1 KKRKKPERLSSQF
14 SLQTRNLIAATFK
27 LQNACQSPPLSPPT
41 VTALSKV
48 CSALSKVKPVVI
60 VGLEL
65 QIFFVF
71 VKFGSF
77 MALTGALQLSRG
89 LLSSPSLTHVRFS
102 SAFLC
107 FVSVLSLFLVAQLLL
122 PLILD
127 SDRLLSHGKSL
138 TRFNQS
144 WNLRTCS
151 YIELRIFFVNLL
163 ICCIVLCSLWL
174 A

>member
-122 PLILD
+122 PL
-127 SDRLLSHGKSL
+127 
-138 TRFNQS
+138 
-144 WNLRTCS
+144 
-151 YIELRIFFVNLL
+151 
-163 ICCIVLCSLWL
+163 
-174 A
+174 